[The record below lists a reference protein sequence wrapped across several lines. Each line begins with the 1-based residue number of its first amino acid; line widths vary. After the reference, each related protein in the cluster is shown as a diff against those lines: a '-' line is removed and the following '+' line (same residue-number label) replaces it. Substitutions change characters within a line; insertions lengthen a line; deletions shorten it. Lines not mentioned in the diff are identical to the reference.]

1 MLVFLTPNP
10 NPPHNLM
17 IRYPNY
23 NDRAG
28 SPGLT
33 VDEILHRCI
42 ARAKETGDFS
52 PDAEVYVIDNTD
64 LPDDAYFDAWEWVD
78 GKVVI
83 NDAKASILYPDGDL

>member
-42 ARAKETGDFS
+42 AGARETGDFS
-52 PDAEVYVIDNTD
+52 PDAEV
-64 LPDDAYFDAWEWVD
+64 
-78 GKVVI
+78 
-83 NDAKASILYPDGDL
+83 

>member
-1 MLVFLTPNP
+1 MLVFLSPNP

-23 NDRAG
+23 DDGANPPD
-28 SPGLT
+28 LT
-33 VDEILHRCI
+33 VDDILNHCI
-42 ARAKETGDFS
+42 ARAKASGDLS

-64 LPDDAYFDAWEWVD
+64 LPDHAYFDAWEWAD

-83 NDAKASILYPDGDL
+83 NDVKASVLYPDGD